1 MKKYI
6 ICTLLC
12 FSIAGSLHAQD
23 SLRIT
28 FAKMLTPYLFL
39 NEVALNAKILLFE
52 RQWVKGKLLTANNTV
67 VTNDSFLFNFDKMD
81 RRLLV
86 TKDFNRVFEID
97 WREFK
102 AILFYI
108 RDTGLVFKHIYPLS
122 NKDLYQVLINGNDR
136 YSLYKT
142 MHMKIVKETG
152 SSFGSFTRGPEKLVD
167 LPEYCIMFPNHDYRI
182 IHSTKRAAIER
193 IFSLDPDYM
202 KVNEFLNAS
211 GKPVF
216 DENDLKNLIY
226 YLNKASL

>member
-1 MKKYI
+1 MKKYLL
-6 ICTLLC
+6 CTLLC
-12 FSIAGSLHAQD
+12 FSIAGSPLAQD
-23 SLRIT
+23 SLRVT
-28 FAKMLTPYLFL
+28 FAKLLTPYLFL
-39 NEVALNAKILLFE
+39 NEVAINAKILLFE

-86 TKDFNRVFEID
+86 TKDFNKVFEID

-108 RDTGLVFKHIYPLS
+108 HDTGLVFKHIYPLS
-122 NKDLYQVLINGNDR
+122 NKDLFQVLINGSDR

-152 SSFGSFTRGPEKLVD
+152 SSFGSFARGPEKLVD
-167 LPEYCIMFPNHDYRI
+167 LPEYCIMFPNHEYRI
-182 IHSTKRAAIER
+182 IHSKKRAAIER
-193 IFSLDPDYM
+193 IFSLDPDYA
-202 KVNEFLNAS
+202 KVNDFLNAM
-211 GKPVF
+211 GKAEY
-216 DENDLKNLIY
+216 DENDLRNLIQ